1 MAMSSMQRIDVVLND
16 PKGLHARVSSF
27 LVQLGNQYKDT
38 TLFLKSAGMSDPL
51 PVVSSIM
58 RLMTTP
64 AKPYS
69 LCRFFAEGPHAKNM
83 FDELL
88 HFSLSDPNNPN
99 IKRPVFVNAE
109 EAVQNNVK
117 SAADAFAQA
126 VENLP
131 SQRHDS
137 PCQAYQHVKTQ
148 IETQLDLRGRMS
160 FIDLNATPPK
170 AAINAI
176 AQKINQNKEELACF
190 IDPASRAIIM
200 GNQAG
205 VRHGNL
211 ASIIAR
217 DFGGNI
223 SNAPLTLTE
232 ALLQRNRLELIG
244 LTIYFARDLAKT
256 PNVENGIAAM
266 FGDCADKPYHAGPY
280 AYINLFPGQMRSLVG
295 GGLSAYGLGM
305 NCHPGRI
312 V

>member
-38 TLFLKSAGMSDPL
+38 TLFLKSAGMSEPF

-69 LCRFFAEGPHAKNM
+69 LCRFFAEGPHAQDMINAILR
-83 FDELL
+83 FQQP
-88 HFSLSDPNNPN
+88 DPDNPQLQ
-99 IKRPVFVNAE
+99 RPVFVNAE
-109 EAVQNNVK
+109 EAAQNNVK
-117 SAADAFAQA
+117 SAADAFAQV

-148 IETQLDLRGRMS
+148 IETQLGLRGRMS
-160 FIDLNATPPK
+160 FIDLNAMPPK
-170 AAINAI
+170 AAINTI

-217 DFGGNI
+217 DFGGDI
-223 SNAPLTLTE
+223 SNAPKTLTE
-232 ALLQRNRLELIG
+232 ALLQRNRLGLIG

-266 FGDCADKPYHAGPY
+266 FENCADKPYHAGPY
-280 AYINLFPGQMRSLVG
+280 AYINLFPGPTRSLVG
-295 GGLSAYGLGM
+295 GGLLAHGLGM
-305 NCHPGRI
+305 SCHLGRI

>member
-1 MAMSSMQRIDVVLND
+1 MQRIDVVLND